1 MRELVGEAR
10 RELADALL
18 AYALGE
24 LGAPEARA
32 RCEAAGAGADKETVG
47 RLLDRIAVL
56 EKGRGQLFERIHR
69 VNNAFAGVSANVRYL
84 ASMLEREK
92 AERPLLEHADADLRG
107 EVLLALRHADE
118 ATTKLGAVL
127 KAEVTR

>member
-1 MRELVGEAR
+1 MSELVGDAR
-10 RELADALL
+10 RELAEALL

-24 LGAPEARA
+24 LGAAEACA
-32 RCEAAGAGADKETVG
+32 RCEAAAAGASKQSIA

-56 EKGRGQLFERIHR
+56 EGDRGQLFERMHR

-92 AERPLLEHADADLRG
+92 AERPLLEHADAELRG

-127 KAEVTR
+127 RAEVTR

>member
-1 MRELVGEAR
+1 MSELVGEAR

-24 LGAPEARA
+24 LGAGEARA
-32 RCEAAGAGADKETVG
+32 RCQAVGASKQSVG

-56 EKGRGQLFERIHR
+56 EGDRGQLFERMHR